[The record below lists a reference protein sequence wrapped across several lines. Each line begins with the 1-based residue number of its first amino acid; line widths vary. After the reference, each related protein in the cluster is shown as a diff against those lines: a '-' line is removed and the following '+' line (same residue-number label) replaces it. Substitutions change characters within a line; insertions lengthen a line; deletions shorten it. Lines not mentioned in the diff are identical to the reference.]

1 MKHHPRREDYMQL
14 HALMG
19 KADHSPNQLAMAKM
33 CVVDGHSV

>member
-1 MKHHPRREDYMQL
+1 MQP

-19 KADHSPNQLAMAKM
+19 KAGRSLNRLAMAKM